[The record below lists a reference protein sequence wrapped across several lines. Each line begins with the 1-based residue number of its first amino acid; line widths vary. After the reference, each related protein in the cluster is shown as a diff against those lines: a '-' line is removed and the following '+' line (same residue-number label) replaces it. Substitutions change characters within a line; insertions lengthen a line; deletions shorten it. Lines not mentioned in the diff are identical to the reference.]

1 MAEPFR
7 KNERWYLRYK
17 DAHGRWRQQPS
28 DAQTKTEARRLAGEL
43 QRREERIRLGIEEA
57 PPEDGGG
64 TVDALLEWWIDA
76 YLSKSPG
83 YSRAVGTI
91 RKHLIGS
98 KLGRLRL
105 VELTPGKIE
114 AFLQAKVDL
123 CAPQTLNH
131 LRGYLSR
138 AFNAGR
144 KPERFHGQNPV
155 TDVKKRRIPKT
166 VPDFLRAEEVPLVL
180 AALSDRWRSLFAT
193 ALYTGL
199 RKGELLGLRKV
210 DVDLVNR
217 LLTVARSYRRD
228 TTKGG
233 HADVIPI
240 ATELQPYL
248 AEAIAR
254 SPSGLVFPAPDGAMT
269 SEGVQLE
276 RVLRRALHRAGI
288 VQTWL
293 HKCRRKGCRHV
304 EAASDDQLRRCPRCQ
319 MKLWPSGQV
328 RPIRFHHL
336 RHTTAS
342 LLLMRGADVAAV
354 QRILRHSDP
363 RLTTETYGHLVPDY
377 LRVQIDRLSFGPGPG
392 RFETVASSEAQV
404 VATISARFAPILLPE
419 AAPGGK
425 ALSPAHLETESSQVL
440 ESGRGERI
448 RTSDILLPKQARY
461 QAALRPEA
469 SFHSSRG
476 ERILPGR
483 RPVVTYGTHAR

>member
-7 KNERWYLRYK
+7 KNDRWYLRYK

-28 DAQTKTEARRLAGEL
+28 DAGTKTEARRLAVEL
-43 QRREERIRLGIEEA
+43 QRREERVRLGIEEA

-64 TVDALLEWWIDA
+64 TVDALLDWWIET
-76 YLSKSPG
+76 YLAKSPG
-83 YSRAVGTI
+83 YSRAVGTV

-105 VELTPGKIE
+105 VELTAGKIE
-114 AFLQAKVDL
+114 SFLQAKVEI

-138 AFNAGR
+138 AFNAAR
-144 KPERFHGQNPV
+144 KTERFRGSNPV
-155 TDVKKRRIPKT
+155 ADVKKRKVPKK

-199 RKGELLGLRKV
+199 RKGELLGLRKA
-210 DVDLVNR
+210 DVDLANR
-217 LLTVARSYRRD
+217 LLTVTHSYRRD

-240 ATELQPYL
+240 ATELLPYL
-248 AEAIAR
+248 EDAIAA
-254 SPSGLVFPAPDGAMT
+254 SLSDLVFPSPDGSMT
-269 SEGVQLE
+269 AEGVQLE
-276 RVLRRALHRAGI
+276 LVLRRALHRAGI
-288 VQTWL
+288 VESWL
-293 HKCRRKGCRHV
+293 HKCRRQGCGHV
-304 EAASDDQLRRCPRCQ
+304 EAAGDDELRRCPRCQ

-363 RLTTETYGHLVPDY
+363 RLTTETYGHLVPD
-377 LRVQIDRLSFGPGPG
+377 
-392 RFETVASSEAQV
+392 
-404 VATISARFAPILLPE
+404 
-419 AAPGGK
+419 
-425 ALSPAHLETESSQVL
+425 
-440 ESGRGERI
+440 
-448 RTSDILLPKQARY
+448 
-461 QAALRPEA
+461 
-469 SFHSSRG
+469 
-476 ERILPGR
+476 
-483 RPVVTYGTHAR
+483 